1 MDIKINNCNSINTA
15 DISIALNKL
24 NIKFAPNGTGKSTI
38 SKAIL
43 FASMNDEADLASLLP
58 FKLREDNPDNIQPEV
73 IGVEPDFK
81 VLCFNEE
88 YVNKFTFQPDE
99 LVNNSFDIFIRT
111 DSYKEKEEEIHEFI
125 QEVRVQF
132 DNSPDQMLF

>member
-1 MDIKINNCNSINTA
+1 MDIQIKNCNNITSAHVI
-15 DISIALNKL
+15 ISPNKL

-38 SKAIL
+38 SKAIQ
-43 FASMNDEADLASLLP
+43 FASTNDEAALANLLP

-73 IGVEPDFK
+73 VGIGQENNT
-81 VLCFNEE
+81 LCFNEE

-111 DSYKEKEEEIHEFI
+111 DS
-125 QEVRVQF
+125 
-132 DNSPDQMLF
+132 